1 MTRRLIGYPS
11 GWTLAVFD
19 DPGAASA
26 CMRELAGQGIP
37 TDDLV
42 LLSGADAVGG
52 LERLGSSAGL
62 AGRLRRGMQFMTMDQ
77 LPDLHVYEL
86 AVEQGRGVLGLRIA
100 DEEARRRALET
111 VRRHGGHFIN
121 RFGAWAT
128 EEIAPWRGTMPD
140 LPQHMQR

>member
-1 MTRRLIGYPS
+1 MSRRLIGYPS

-19 DPGAASA
+19 DPDAPTTSL
-26 CMRELAGQGIP
+26 RELADQGIP
-37 TDDLV
+37 PDDLV
-42 LLSGADAVGG
+42 LLVGTDAAAG
-52 LERLGSSAGL
+52 LERLGSSTGL

-86 AVEQGRGVLGLRIA
+86 AVEQGRAVLGLRIG
-100 DEEARRRALET
+100 DEVSRRRALET

-128 EEIAPWRGTMPD
+128 EEIVPWRGTMPD